1 MIPLQRGT
9 FVKGDYGVAFP
20 LGDYVALLAGL
31 RDKGY
36 ALGPVARYFEGVE
49 APFVFLRHD
58 VDRLPARA
66 AAAARAEHE
75 LGLCATYYFRCDANQ
90 RFPEAAIREVAALGH
105 EVGFH
110 YETAVRVRGDVA
122 ALAELFAIELAAL
135 RRIAEVKTIA
145 AHGSPLSRHS
155 NMDSAPLLNYR
166 ALGIVGDP
174 REDFD
179 FSKVMYITDT
189 GGVFGSPNNRRD
201 KVNGRQWAT
210 PTPPRALFGQLD
222 PMHEPH
228 VLLSTHPERWA
239 TGAFGTLAASTLD
252 AGINIAKRFAQR

>member
-1 MIPLQRGT
+1 MA
-9 FVKGDYGVAFP
+9 YP
-20 LGDYVALLAGL
+20 LGDYVALLSGL

-36 ALGPVARYFEGVE
+36 ALGPVVQYFEGVE

-66 AAAARAEHE
+66 AAAAEAEHA
-75 LGLCATYYFRCDANQ
+75 LGLKATYYFRCDARQ
-90 RFPEAAIREVAALGH
+90 RFPEAVIRKVAALGH
-105 EVGFH
+105 EIGFH
-110 YETAVRVRGDVA
+110 YETAVRVGGDTN
-122 ALAELFAIELAAL
+122 ALAELFGIELAAL

-179 FSKVMYITDT
+179 FSRVMYITDT
-189 GGVFGSPNNRRD
+189 GGVFGSPHNRRD
-201 KVNGRQWAT
+201 KVDGRQWAT
-210 PTPPRALFGQLD
+210 PTPPRALIDRLD
-222 PMHEPH
+222 PAREPL

-239 TGAFGTLAASTLD
+239 AGAFGTLGASALD
-252 AGINIAKRFAQR
+252 AGINLAKRFAPK